1 MGSDDRP
8 QQPKDLVHHVVRFC
22 RSLREHGL
30 LLGPSEIADAAEGL
44 RTVDL
49 MNPDQVYWA
58 FRSVLVSRPEE
69 VPAFDECF
77 RRYWSFHLTGI
88 PTSKGRKQPATG
100 TPRYSLQQS
109 KYVPDDGQLDPKLP
123 PTLHVLRSGANPQE
137 VSAHRDLSL
146 LKGDELA
153 EVSIVAKKIARALPS
168 RPGRRLR
175 RHKRKG
181 VPDLRGA
188 FRLNLNHGG
197 DLLLLPRRHR
207 VPRVPRLLVLLDVSG
222 SMDHYAKL
230 LLQLLYAL
238 GHRAGRIET
247 FVFSTSLTRV
257 TRQLRVNSFSEA
269 LKQIGDVVTHWS
281 GGTRIGESLSSLNH
295 HQSHILDSNTSVVIL
310 SDGWETGDPEDLASE
325 MSKLRRKVRRIVWLN
340 PLMGTPEFQP
350 LTQGLRAVR
359 PWVDLF
365 ASVQDLAQL
374 KRLPKLLHG

>member
-1 MGSDDRP
+1 MGSDDRH
-8 QQPKDLVHHVVRFC
+8 QRPKDLVHHVVRFC

-30 LLGPSEIADAAEGL
+30 LVGPSEIADAAEGL

-175 RHKRKG
+175 RHKAEGCPRPSG
-181 VPDLRGA
+181 GA

-257 TRQLRVNSFSEA
+257 TRPA
-269 LKQIGDVVTHWS
+269 KG
-281 GGTRIGESLSSLNH
+281 
-295 HQSHILDSNTSVVIL
+295 
-310 SDGWETGDPEDLASE
+310 
-325 MSKLRRKVRRIVWLN
+325 
-340 PLMGTPEFQP
+340 
-350 LTQGLRAVR
+350 
-359 PWVDLF
+359 
-365 ASVQDLAQL
+365 
-374 KRLPKLLHG
+374 